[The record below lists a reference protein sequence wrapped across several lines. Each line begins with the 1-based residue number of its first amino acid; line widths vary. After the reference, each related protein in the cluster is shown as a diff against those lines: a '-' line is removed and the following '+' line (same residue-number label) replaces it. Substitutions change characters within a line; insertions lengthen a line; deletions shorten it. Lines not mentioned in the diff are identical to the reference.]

1 MAAQERRREGEK
13 EIAREEDEK
22 KEKVRVPEESFIS
35 TESEDVESL
44 ESVEQEYMAGSEGTH
59 VMDDNQEGLYDDA
72 EIDYDN

>member
-1 MAAQERRREGEK
+1 LY
-13 EIAREEDEK
+13 I
-22 KEKVRVPEESFIS
+22 
-35 TESEDVESL
+35 DVESL

>member
-1 MAAQERRREGEK
+1 MLRFLERGEVVV
-13 EIAREEDEK
+13 EDGE
-22 KEKVRVPEESFIS
+22 VRVPEESFIS
-35 TESEDVESL
+35 TESEGICGVFYPDVESL